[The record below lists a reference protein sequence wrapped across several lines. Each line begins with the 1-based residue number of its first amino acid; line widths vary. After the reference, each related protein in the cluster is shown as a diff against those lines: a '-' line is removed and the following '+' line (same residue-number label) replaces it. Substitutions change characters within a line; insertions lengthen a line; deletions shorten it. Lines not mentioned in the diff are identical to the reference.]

1 MFSSQTFLPKIN
13 LKKKNFKGK
22 KGLLIFPLT
31 KFSKFLIYIS
41 HNILVF
47 LNFRFEQVDVSFPK
61 VKNETI
67 SSLDLSHNS
76 PSPFWKKGLFLFDSH
91 LTQGPQQL
99 AASSWSMVHPS
110 CLWLYPILT
119 DPFISSCFQLHTPFS
134 ACLPFP
140 EPYLNSLEA
149 WPLPNRWYKPRIML
163 VCLYS
168 DF

>member
-1 MFSSQTFLPKIN
+1 MQFLRKVQKLKCFPHRLFSLKLIK
-13 LKKKNFKGK
+13 KKKNFKGK

-76 PSPFWKKGLFLFDSH
+76 PSPF
-91 LTQGPQQL
+91 
-99 AASSWSMVHPS
+99 
-110 CLWLYPILT
+110 
-119 DPFISSCFQLHTPFS
+119 
-134 ACLPFP
+134 
-140 EPYLNSLEA
+140 
-149 WPLPNRWYKPRIML
+149 
-163 VCLYS
+163 
-168 DF
+168 